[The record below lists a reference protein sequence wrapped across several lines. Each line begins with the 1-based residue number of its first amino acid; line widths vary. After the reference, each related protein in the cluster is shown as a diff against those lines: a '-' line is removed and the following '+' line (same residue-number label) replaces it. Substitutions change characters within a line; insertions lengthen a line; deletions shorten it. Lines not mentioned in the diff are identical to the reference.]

1 MLNGKKI
8 VLGVTGGIAAYK
20 CVDLASRL
28 RKKGAEVHVIL
39 TRGAQNFVTETAMR
53 EISGNPVITSMWGEI
68 HNYDVEHI
76 ALATLAD
83 VVLIAPATA
92 NVIAKAAAGIADDML
107 TTTVLATRAPIFF
120 APAMNSNM
128 YENPVTQQNITTL
141 QQRGWQLIPPA
152 SGHLAC
158 GTSGIGRM
166 PEPAELVEVLENYF
180 IGEGGSV
187 ESADGNTMDNTM
199 GNTMGNIMG
208 STMQGLKLLVTAAG
222 TREPID
228 PVRYI
233 GNRSSGKMGY
243 AIAEAAARLG
253 AEVTLISGPSALQ
266 PPAGVEF
273 FGVESAR
280 EMRQLVQE
288 RFPACD
294 IVIKAAA
301 VADYRVKN
309 VSDQKIKKN
318 DAELTLVLEKNPD
331 ILKELGEMKQPHQ
344 TLVGFAAETQNLLQ
358 YAKGKLEKKNLD
370 MIVANDVSKP
380 QAGFNVDTNLI
391 KLLKRDGS
399 IEELPLMSKKELA
412 YIILDRVMKLRK

>member
-1 MLNGKKI
+1 MWNGKKS

-180 IGEGGSV
+180 AGEGGSV
-187 ESADGNTMDNTM
+187 KSADGNTMDS
-199 GNTMGNIMG
+199 TMGNIMG

-301 VADYRVKN
+301 VADYRGKN

-412 YIILDRVMKLRK
+412 YIILERVMKLRK

>member
-92 NVIAKAAAGIADDML
+92 NVLAKAAAGIADDML

-199 GNTMGNIMG
+199 GNIMG
-208 STMQGLKLLVTAAG
+208 STTQGLKLLVTAAG

>member
-92 NVIAKAAAGIADDML
+92 NVLAKAAAGIADDML

-141 QQRGWQLIPPA
+141 QQRGWQLIPPV

-187 ESADGNTMDNTM
+187 ESADGNTMD
-199 GNTMGNIMG
+199 NTMGNIMG

>member
-180 IGEGGSV
+180 AGEGGSV
-187 ESADGNTMDNTM
+187 ESADGNTMDNT
-199 GNTMGNIMG
+199 MG

-331 ILKELGEMKQPHQ
+331 ILKELGEMKQLHQ

-412 YIILDRVMKLRK
+412 YIILERVMKLRK